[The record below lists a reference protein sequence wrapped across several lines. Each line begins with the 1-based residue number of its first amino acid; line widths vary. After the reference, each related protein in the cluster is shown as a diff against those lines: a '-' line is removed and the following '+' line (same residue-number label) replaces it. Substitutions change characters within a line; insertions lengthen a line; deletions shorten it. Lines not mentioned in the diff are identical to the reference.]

1 MKVYDKEI
9 YEKQES
15 IKFTLL
21 IIIVFL
27 VGFIAG
33 YIARSFTSS
42 KDVSNDT
49 NNIRIENVES
59 ERRLKKPSF
68 LTLYV
73 DFFEHII
80 YNT

>member
-27 VGFIAG
+27 VGFFAG
-33 YIARSFTSS
+33 YLANSYTSQ
-42 KDVSNDT
+42 KEVP
-49 NNIRIENVES
+49 NNTIQIENVSNE
-59 ERRLKKPSF
+59 
-68 LTLYV
+68 
-73 DFFEHII
+73 
-80 YNT
+80 

>member
-27 VGFIAG
+27 VGFFAG
-33 YIARSFTSS
+33 YLANSFTSTKS
-42 KDVSNDT
+42 T
-49 NNIRIENVES
+49 NNTSNKMIVQNIN
-59 ERRLKKPSF
+59 
-68 LTLYV
+68 
-73 DFFEHII
+73 
-80 YNT
+80 

>member
-27 VGFIAG
+27 VGFVAG
-33 YIARSFTSS
+33 YLARSFTSS
-42 KDVSNDT
+42 KEVPNNT
-49 NNIRIENVES
+49 NNVQIENVES
-59 ERRLKKPSF
+59 QRRLKNR
-68 LTLYV
+68 
-73 DFFEHII
+73 FF
-80 YNT
+80 

>member
-27 VGFIAG
+27 VGFFAG
-33 YIARSFTSS
+33 YLASSFTSQ
-42 KDVSNDT
+42 KEVSN
-49 NNIRIENVES
+49 NNTVHIENIE
-59 ERRLKKPSF
+59 
-68 LTLYV
+68 
-73 DFFEHII
+73 
-80 YNT
+80 

>member
-27 VGFIAG
+27 VGFFAG
-33 YIARSFTSS
+33 YLANSFAAQKEVPSNNSVQIET
-42 KDVSNDT
+42 VSN
-49 NNIRIENVES
+49 
-59 ERRLKKPSF
+59 K
-68 LTLYV
+68 
-73 DFFEHII
+73 
-80 YNT
+80 

>member
-27 VGFIAG
+27 VGFFAG
-33 YIARSFTSS
+33 FLANSFTVQ
-42 KDVSNDT
+42 KEVNT
-49 NNIRIENVES
+49 NKTMQIENVGNNNE
-59 ERRLKKPSF
+59 
-68 LTLYV
+68 
-73 DFFEHII
+73 
-80 YNT
+80 